1 MLSRSV
7 VAEQREFAA
16 DGPTGVLLRDGG
28 YAAKV
33 EFKGLSGRR
42 LVALI
47 HDDCY
52 IGWTGD

>member
-7 VAEQREFAA
+7 VAEQREFAS
-16 DGPTGVLLRDGG
+16 DNPTEVLIRDNG

-33 EFKGLSGRR
+33 EFKGISGRR

-47 HDDCY
+47 HDDCEV
-52 IGWTGD
+52 GWTGS